1 MAFMSEFEQKQTVI
15 RALLEKHQLD
25 ALLLKKVSSFAWAT
39 CGAASYVNT
48 ATTNGDSQLLITRS
62 GRYLITNNI
71 EMTRLEK
78 EEGLKAQGWEF
89 CSAPWYQAN
98 PALDR
103 LAGGLRLGADNLHAA
118 ALDLGD
124 EIARLRSYL
133 LAEEHERYRKLC
145 RLSADAMEAAVRA
158 VRPGQTEYRIAA
170 RLASESQQRGVQPI
184 VILVASDQRIF
195 DHRHPLPTDKKV
207 ERYAMLILC
216 CRYKG
221 LVSSITRLVHFG
233 RLPDELRHKADVLAK
248 VDATLIESTRPGA
261 VLAEIFHQAQ
271 AAYAEVGFANE
282 WQFHHQGGPAGYEAR
297 EWLATPD
304 SKDVV
309 TLGQVYAWNPSI
321 RGTKSE
327 DTILVGSAGCEV
339 LTEIPGWPVITVE
352 AGGKSY
358 WRPAILE
365 IS

>member
-1 MAFMSEFEQKQTVI
+1 MSEFEQKQGAI
-15 RALLEKHQLD
+15 QALLEKHALD

-48 ATTNGDSQLLITRS
+48 ATTNGESQLLISR
-62 GRYLITNNI
+62 GGLYLITNNI
-71 EMTRLEK
+71 EATRLEK

-89 CSAPWYQAN
+89 CIAPWYQAN
-98 PALDR
+98 PAVDR
-103 LAGGLRLGADNLHAA
+103 LAGGLHLGADGPHPG

-145 RLSADAMEAAVRA
+145 RLTAEAMEAAVHA
-158 VRPGQTEYRIAA
+158 VRPGQTEYEIAA
-170 RLASESQQRGVQPI
+170 RLGSESQQRGVQPS
-184 VILVASDQRIF
+184 VILIASDKRIF
-195 DHRHPLPTDKKV
+195 DHRHPLPTGKKV
-207 ERYAMLILC
+207 ERYAMLIVC

-248 VDATLIESTRPGA
+248 VDATLIESTRPGMA
-261 VLAEIFHQAQ
+261 LAEVFHKAQ
-271 AAYAEVGFANE
+271 IAYAEAGFPDE
-282 WQFHHQGGPAGYEAR
+282 WQLHHQGGPAGYEPR

-321 RGTKSE
+321 TGTKSE

-339 LTEIPGWPVITVE
+339 MTEIPDWPVITVE
-352 AGGKSY
+352 ATGKIY
-358 WRPAILE
+358 RRPDILE
-365 IS
+365 II